1 MKKNFL
7 SDGWSDLENEFE
19 LELEDSSS
27 QEIQEGEFELADE
40 ELEDMNNEFES
51 AEGEFEM
58 EAGADYED
66 DHELEE
72 PDHESRQ
79 WLGESN
85 DYEYEDRIYAAL
97 NGEYE
102 SSYEMEQELDRVL
115 YEMEMDYFWKSAKKL
130 WNKHKN
136 KILGAAKGFLP
147 SGTLQTLAKVAGGD
161 IRSLLKSDLL
171 KKGLSMAANAVAPGV
186 GGVIAG
192 QLLDSE
198 VAGANHVRNQA
209 GQFVQTAKNA
219 YQNMAKYIPQLKP
232 GNIPQQI
239 SALSRQAFNNAVQ
252 RQNSYK
258 GKKRQV
264 IQTAPGSIVVV
275 KPGRIIIYS

>member
-40 ELEDMNNEFES
+40 EFEDMNNEFENV
-51 AEGEFEM
+51 EGEFEM
-58 EAGADYED
+58 EAETDYED
-66 DHELEE
+66 DHEFEE
-72 PDHESRQ
+72 PDRESRQ

-97 NGEYE
+97 SGEYE

-130 WNKHKN
+130 WKKHKN

-147 SGTLQTLAKVAGGD
+147 AGTLQTLAKVAGGD

-198 VAGANHVRNQA
+198 VGGANNVRNQA
-209 GQFVQTAKNA
+209 AQFVQTAKNA
-219 YQNMAKYIPQLKP
+219 YQNMAKYIPHLKP

-239 SALSRQAFNNAVQ
+239 STLSRQAFNNAVQ
-252 RQNSYK
+252 RQNSYR
-258 GKKRQV
+258 GKKRRV

>member
-7 SDGWSDLENEFE
+7 SDGWSDLENEFD

-40 ELEDMNNEFES
+40 EWGDVNNELES

-115 YEMEMDYFWKSAKKL
+115 YEMEMDYFWKSANKL
-130 WNKHKN
+130 WKKHKN
-136 KILGAAKGFLP
+136 KILGAARGFLP

-161 IRSLLKSDLL
+161 IRGLLKSDLL
-171 KKGLSMAANAVAPGV
+171 KKGLSLAANAVAPGV
-186 GGVIAG
+186 GGAIAG
-192 QLLDSE
+192 SLLDSE
-198 VAGANHVRNQA
+198 LGGANNLRNQA
-209 GQFVQTAKNA
+209 SQFVSTAKNA
-219 YQNMAKYIPQLKP
+219 YQNMARYIPNLKP
-232 GNIPQQI
+232 GNIPQQLT
-239 SALSRQAFNNAVQ
+239 AFSRQAFHNAVQ

-258 GKKRQV
+258 GKKRHV
-264 IQTAPGSIVVV
+264 IPTVPGSIVVV